1 MCSSHSPR
9 IPAIHTAICRQVTQ
23 PSHLQTLDI
32 MLRTGRMGDLTW
44 PIIRDK
50 VDAAVT
56 VSESE
61 IVDAMRMVFER
72 MKVPASSQIP

>member
-1 MCSSHSPR
+1 
-9 IPAIHTAICRQVTQ
+9 
-23 PSHLQTLDI
+23 
-32 MLRTGRMGDLTW
+32 MGDLTW

-50 VDAAVT
+50 VDAAVM

-72 MKVPASSQIP
+72 MKVPALGCVQLQQS

>member
-1 MCSSHSPR
+1 
-9 IPAIHTAICRQVTQ
+9 
-23 PSHLQTLDI
+23 
-32 MLRTGRMGDLTW
+32 MLRSGRMGDLTW

-72 MKVPASSQIP
+72 MKVTVVIGQQQA